1 MGNMKFSCLI
11 LSTLLAVLALSPAHA
26 EETFTPNQSD
36 GAAVFEEEEIVWDGI
51 VSFVCMVQND
61 KYEKTWYG
69 RAIISDGEYDTWKSG
84 QKTSTLACLK
94 EKQFIPAR
102 FCGELF
108 TINKNTAEDFISKLS
123 VKHKDTISRLKE
135 LNECEK

>member
-1 MGNMKFSCLI
+1 MKYSSLI
-11 LSTLLAVLALSPAHA
+11 LSAMFAVLVLTPARA
-26 EETFTPNQSD
+26 EENFTPNQND
-36 GAAVFEEEEIVWDGI
+36 GSAVFEEEEIVWDGI

-69 RAIISDGEYDTWKSG
+69 RAIISDGEYDSWKSG
-84 QKTSTLACLK
+84 QKQSTLACLK

-108 TINKNTAEDFISKLS
+108 SINKNTAEDFISKLS